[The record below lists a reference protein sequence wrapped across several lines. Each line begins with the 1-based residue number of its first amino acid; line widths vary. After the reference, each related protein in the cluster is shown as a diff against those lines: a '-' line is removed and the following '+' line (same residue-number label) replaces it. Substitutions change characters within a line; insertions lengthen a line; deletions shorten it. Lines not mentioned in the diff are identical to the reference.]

1 MTVERIVRGV
11 PGFMIP
17 ASLTLAM
24 SHHGNRLVPTLFV
37 GLNLLQSAVT
47 DWRPFMV
54 MPRYFGVKQA

>member
-11 PGFMIP
+11 AGFMIP
-17 ASLTLAM
+17 ASLTLFM
-24 SHHGNRLVPTLFV
+24 NHHGNRLVPTLFV

-47 DWRPFMV
+47 DWCPFMA